1 VCPHPPSLSIV
12 ILPIPS
18 HSLSPSTGSRENM
31 SARKELSP
39 LEVPEVLILVFAH
52 LGLHSIRVHAS
63 LVCRLWYKVAA
74 PILRA
79 RPLVWYRPDRE
90 SETVLSKRLQETK
103 SLIIKKPN
111 YRGTYHDVSV
121 IWEDTSSWIELT
133 KHLFEAS
140 QLQITELTILQRLER
155 DIQVLPI
162 LAKIGPQLTRL
173 RLSNMS
179 RSDDVPLDRILILCP
194 RLKVLHLHYLHLAYY
209 HDNYRN
215 QLGPSQQPVLPSRLE
230 LQSLTLECI
239 GVEERS
245 LLRLLESCSG
255 LKELRLIQ
263 LLRGWPPEPIPVPM
277 GATNESLISFSKQ
290 PLFAQIASLCP
301 SLRSF
306 HFSGGSLPFW
316 NGSRRDTV
324 SQTLKLFPDVT
335 QWSFQ
340 SFSAEAMLKALKT
353 YPSNTLTSV
362 EILHRTF
369 IADRIS
375 VSLHQYLCE
384 SPHLLHLKAP
394 DTMFPIMWFDLEGI
408 LDSQGQY
415 HRRSPTSCYSYSY
428 DMVRV
433 IGRYIEPFHRKI
445 WACRNLQTLHIRFD
459 TAQGDNFCGAR
470 SRVLFGYLSRV
481 CPRLQ
486 DLAIKHPSLRLDL
499 DGGFSLLSRL
509 QGLRRLSLAI
519 GKQHRKY
526 IRCID
531 WIARQMTPYQ
541 RFMVTMRIE
550 MLFALSIRKSVYAR
564 TPFSSTDLLSS
575 PLGEAHATRDDA
587 QGNVR
592 GLTRGG
598 DGDMDQKDGPNSCQ
612 DFIINGVDMRN
623 VGQWKDIK
631 DLFEDRFSQ
640 NWSCW
645 PHLESFEI
653 RTLESDQTNLERA
666 KARIRRLRPDAEVL

>member
-1 VCPHPPSLSIV
+1 
-12 ILPIPS
+12 
-18 HSLSPSTGSRENM
+18 M

-215 QLGPSQQPVLPSRLE
+215 QLSPSQQPVLPSRLE

-263 LLRGWPPEPIPVPM
+263 LLR
-277 GATNESLISFSKQ
+277 ATLRADRQ
-290 PLFAQIASLCP
+290 PLPIAEK
-301 SLRSF
+301 
-306 HFSGGSLPFW
+306 LPF
-316 NGSRRDTV
+316 
-324 SQTLKLFPDVT
+324 
-335 QWSFQ
+335 
-340 SFSAEAMLKALKT
+340 
-353 YPSNTLTSV
+353 
-362 EILHRTF
+362 
-369 IADRIS
+369 
-375 VSLHQYLCE
+375 
-384 SPHLLHLKAP
+384 
-394 DTMFPIMWFDLEGI
+394 
-408 LDSQGQY
+408 
-415 HRRSPTSCYSYSY
+415 
-428 DMVRV
+428 
-433 IGRYIEPFHRKI
+433 
-445 WACRNLQTLHIRFD
+445 
-459 TAQGDNFCGAR
+459 
-470 SRVLFGYLSRV
+470 FG
-481 CPRLQ
+481 
-486 DLAIKHPSLRLDL
+486 
-499 DGGFSLLSRL
+499 
-509 QGLRRLSLAI
+509 
-519 GKQHRKY
+519 
-526 IRCID
+526 
-531 WIARQMTPYQ
+531 W
-541 RFMVTMRIE
+541 
-550 MLFALSIRKSVYAR
+550 LFALLEQRTEGHCHPDIETIPRRNTMEFSIL
-564 TPFSSTDLLSS
+564 FC
-575 PLGEAHATRDDA
+575 
-587 QGNVR
+587 
-592 GLTRGG
+592 GG
-598 DGDMDQKDGPNSCQ
+598 DAEGSENTSVKYINVCRDYAQ
-612 DFIINGVDMRN
+612 DVYSGQNKRIASPISVRIAPPLAPQGTGHN
-623 VGQWKDIK
+623 V
-631 DLFEDRFSQ
+631 SS
-640 NWSCW
+640 N
-645 PHLESFEI
+645 
-653 RTLESDQTNLERA
+653 
-666 KARIRRLRPDAEVL
+666 VV